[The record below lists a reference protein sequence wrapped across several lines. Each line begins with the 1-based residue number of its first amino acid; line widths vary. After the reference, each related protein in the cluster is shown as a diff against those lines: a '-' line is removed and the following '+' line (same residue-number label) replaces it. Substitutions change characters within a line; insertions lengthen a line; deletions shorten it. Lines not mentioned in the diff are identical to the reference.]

1 VIDRIRSL
9 PAYQAILQ
17 ELKGGHVLPSM
28 GLMRSAR
35 LPVIAALHQ
44 DYPVPIILITDRTDR
59 ALTVIDELTYWM
71 EGRQPLYYPEPNP
84 LFYEQAAWGTVTR
97 RDRLQALTSLAVYHL
112 LGVEKP
118 DHPPVIVAPV
128 RSLMTRT
135 LPRRDFIKN
144 SKTVKVN
151 QTISLDSL
159 KRSWVDIG
167 YQPAEIVLEPGQFSN
182 RGGILDI
189 WPPAEPAPVRFEFFG
204 DEVDTLRR
212 FDPASQRTLHRL
224 DKLLITPARE
234 VLPGYAAGLDLPVMD
249 LEEFYLPLVHPAQA
263 SLLDYLP
270 QQALVLVDDLELL
283 GSIANEIEEQS
294 VRMRNESLSEGIL
307 PEKFPIP

>member
-1 VIDRIRSL
+1 MDGS
-9 PAYQAILQ
+9 
-17 ELKGGHVLPSM
+17 
-28 GLMRSAR
+28 
-35 LPVIAALHQ
+35 
-44 DYPVPIILITDRTDR
+44 
-59 ALTVIDELTYWM
+59 
-71 EGRQPLYYPEPNP
+71 QPLYFPEPNP

-97 RDRLQALTSLAVYHL
+97 RDRLQALTSLSIYHI
-112 LGVEKP
+112 LGSEKP
-118 DHPPVIVAPV
+118 VTPPVIVAPV

-159 KRSWVDIG
+159 IRSWVDIG
-167 YQPAEIVLEPGQFSN
+167 YQSAEIVLEPGQFSH

-189 WPPAEPAPVRFEFFG
+189 WPPAEPAPVRLEFFG

-224 DKLLITPARE
+224 EKLLITPARE
-234 VLPGYAAGLDLPVMD
+234 VLPGYASGMDLPVTEI
-249 LEEFYLPLVHPAQA
+249 EEFYLPVVHPAQA

-270 QQALVLVDDLELL
+270 QPALVLVDDLNLL

-294 VRMRNESLSEGIL
+294 VRLRNESLSEGTL
-307 PEKFPIP
+307 PEKFPVQSSPAKLAA